1 MLQFLQ
7 SESTA
12 ARRRIPV
19 YLVDDADGKT
29 PETGITFSAGDIKV
43 SKNGGAE
50 ANHGGTVTELA
61 GGMYYYEATS
71 GELDTLGFLSIRFTK
86 SGVRTFVAA
95 HQVIAIDLNSYNAIA
110 DAVLARTLGTESY
123 ASDGSVPTLAQML
136 FMIWSGI
143 AEFAISGTT
152 LTCKKLDGSTT
163 AMTFT
168 LDSSTAPTSRTRAT

>member
-1 MLQFLQ
+1 MLQLLQ

-19 YLVDDADGKT
+19 YLVDDTDGKT
-29 PETGITFSAGDIKV
+29 PETGITFSTGDIKV
-43 SKNGGAE
+43 SKNGAAE

-61 GGMYYYEATS
+61 NGMYYYEATS
-71 GELDTLGFLSIRFTK
+71 GELDTLGFISLRFIK
-86 SGVRTFVAA
+86 SGVRTFIAV
-95 HQVIAIDLNSYNAIA
+95 HQVIGVDLSSYNALS
-110 DAVLARTLGTESY
+110 DAVLGRSLGTESY

-143 AEFAISGTT
+143 AEFSVSGTT
-152 LTCKKLDGSTT
+152 ITCKKLDGSTT
-163 AMTFT
+163 SMTFT